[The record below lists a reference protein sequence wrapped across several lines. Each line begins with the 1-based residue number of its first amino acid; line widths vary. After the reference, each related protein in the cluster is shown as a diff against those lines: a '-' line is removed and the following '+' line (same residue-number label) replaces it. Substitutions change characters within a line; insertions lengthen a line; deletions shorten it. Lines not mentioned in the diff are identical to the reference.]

1 MSAEKMDTGT
11 TAGNVATVF
20 SEGDKNEAKAGTGN
34 DEGTTSALHSVTALS
49 TTPKRRGPGRPKL
62 GGIRAS
68 QRIKVCEEELDTS
81 WKDSGEIFP
90 KSSSRVGNE
99 YQVDILPQSGT
110 YDMQSDDEP
119 M

>member
-1 MSAEKMDTGT
+1 MSAEETDTDT
-11 TAGNVATVF
+11 TASNEATVS
-20 SEGDKNEAKAGTGN
+20 SEGDKNEAKAGVGH
-34 DEGTTSALHSVTALS
+34 DEGTTTSAVHTAAALS
-49 TTPKRRGPGRPKL
+49 SPKRRGRGRPKL

-68 QRIKVCEEELDTS
+68 PRKKDCEEVDTS

-90 KSSSRVGNE
+90 KSSSRVGDE

-110 YDMQSDDEP
+110 YEILSDDEP